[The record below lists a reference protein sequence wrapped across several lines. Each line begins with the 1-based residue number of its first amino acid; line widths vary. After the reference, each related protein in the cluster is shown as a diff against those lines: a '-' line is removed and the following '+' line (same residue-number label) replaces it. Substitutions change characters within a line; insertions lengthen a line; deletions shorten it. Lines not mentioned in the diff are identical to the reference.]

1 MGDGYAIRLNSV
13 EYDAGDDRA
22 ALTALVM
29 GAGAATARA
38 GRRPGPGLTVTIG
51 GTPEA
56 ATLSPGVCIVT
67 DPVGGMYLVAFPNN
81 VTKTLATRPGTGT
94 SRNDLAVA
102 RIYDAD
108 VHSAD
113 TTLREVDF
121 ELVTGTAS
129 ASPSTPT
136 LPDGALLLE
145 TLTVPATGT
154 ISVNQNGPRTVAAGG
169 ILPVASQ
176 TERDALTAYDGL
188 MVYREDTDTY
198 EARVDG
204 GWKSMMISDGPE
216 LTLRITSDKTIPSVT
231 PTTISWDTAG
241 TNTGGMWTSGGNIT
255 VTKAGVY
262 SMDCTT
268 QWGVNNP
275 DNAVAAGIYVN
286 GSAYRWQ
293 GGSAF
298 TNEQGGQQSVHM
310 TMRLAV
316 GDVITFRVTQNVS
329 TSQPLKSS
337 GTAGTRAAV
346 IWLRN

>member
-38 GRRPGPGLTVTIG
+38 GRRPGPGLTVTVG

-56 ATLSPGVCIVT
+56 ATLSPGVCVVT

-81 VTKTLATRPGTGT
+81 VTKNLATRPGTGT

-136 LPDGALLLE
+136 LPDGALLLD

-154 ISVNQNGPRTVAAGG
+154 ISVSQNGPRTVAAGG

-176 TERDALTAYDGL
+176 AERDALTAYDGL
-188 MVYREDTDTY
+188 VVYREDTDTF
-198 EARVDG
+198 EAR
-204 GWKSMMISDGPE
+204 I
-216 LTLRITSDKTIPSVT
+216 
-231 PTTISWDTAG
+231 
-241 TNTGGMWTSGGNIT
+241 NGN
-255 VTKAGVY
+255 
-262 SMDCTT
+262 
-268 QWGVNNP
+268 
-275 DNAVAAGIYVN
+275 
-286 GSAYRWQ
+286 WQ
-293 GGSAF
+293 GLNDPADTGWQSLTVVSPYSA
-298 TNEQGGQQSVHM
+298 
-310 TMRLAV
+310 
-316 GDVITFRVTQNVS
+316 
-329 TSQPLKSS
+329 TSPISS
-337 GTAGTRAAV
+337 GEPPKYRVRGGIVYIVGSIQLVGSPGSGFVKAASVPSQYAPAQIIKAPVTVISAAASPVVAQIKPNGDIEISMSGTTTAFLGLAA
-346 IWLRN
+346 LGGYPLG